1 MNGGT
6 TVSYMSET
14 GSSVTDGY
22 PTGAWRP
29 SGPLRMTSGRWVAV
43 TVAVPVALA
52 LIGWTGFSL
61 IASLAQGS
69 YPFSY
74 AVPVHD
80 GHVSVNINGG
90 DVTLRE
96 VPGGSTARL
105 TGTVQYGLVRPALSE
120 STTSAGAD
128 VGVNCGSVATG
139 NCGMNAALGI
149 PARTAVTLSSNGGD
163 IDASGFTSGMTLSAG
178 GGNMTASNLAGPLV
192 LDTGGGDL
200 TSSDLTGSDLTG
212 SDLTGSGTT
221 GSGTTDT
228 IQISTEGGNVNAD
241 NLNGPM
247 RLDTGGGDLTG
258 SGFTSVGHEI
268 QIFTEGGNINA
279 SAVNSPQVTIASGGG
294 DVTLALIQPP
304 TDLTITASGGNVNL
318 ILPAGGTKY
327 AFSTPDTQGGNVNFP
342 STLMS
347 PTSGHAITIDSG
359 GGDITIS
366 QAG

>member
-43 TVAVPVALA
+43 AVAVPVALA

-61 IASLAQGS
+61 IASLARGS
-69 YPFSY
+69 YQFSY
-74 AVPVHD
+74 AVPVRD
-80 GHVSVNINGG
+80 GHVSVNVNGG

-105 TGTVQYGLVRPALSE
+105 TGTVQYGLVRPAISE
-120 STTSAGAD
+120 SATSAGAD

-139 NCGMNAALGI
+139 NCGMNAALDI

-178 GGNMTASNLAGPLV
+178 GGNMTASNLAGHLV

-200 TSSDLTGSDLTG
+200 TGSDL
-212 SDLTGSGTT
+212 T

-241 NLNGPM
+241 DLNGPM

-258 SGFTSVGHEI
+258 SGFTSVGHQV

-294 DVTLALIQPP
+294 DVTLALSQPP

-318 ILPAGGTKY
+318 ILPPGGTKY

>member
-43 TVAVPVALA
+43 AVAVPVALA

-61 IASLAQGS
+61 IASLARGS
-69 YPFSY
+69 YQFSY

-80 GHVSVNINGG
+80 GHVSVNVNGG
-90 DVTLRE
+90 DATLRE

-139 NCGMNAALGI
+139 NCGLNAALDI

-178 GGNMTASNLAGPLV
+178 GGNMTASNLAGHLV

-200 TSSDLTGSDLTG
+200 TGSDLTG
-212 SDLTGSGTT
+212 G
-221 GSGTTDT
+221 GTTDT

-247 RLDTGGGDLTG
+247 RLDTGGGDLAG
-258 SGFTSVGHEI
+258 SGFTSVGHEV

-294 DVTLALIQPP
+294 DVTLALSQPP

-318 ILPAGGTKY
+318 ILPPGGTKY
-327 AFSTPDTQGGNVNFP
+327 AISTPDTQGGNVNFP
-342 STLMS
+342 SALVS
-347 PTSGHAITIDSG
+347 PASDHAITIDSG
-359 GGDITIS
+359 GGGITIR
-366 QAG
+366 QGG